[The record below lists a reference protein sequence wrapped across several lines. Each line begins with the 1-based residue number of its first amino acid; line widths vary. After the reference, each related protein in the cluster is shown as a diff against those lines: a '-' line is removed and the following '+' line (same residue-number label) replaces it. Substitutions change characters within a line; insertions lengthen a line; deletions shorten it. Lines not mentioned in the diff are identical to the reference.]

1 MVSQNVRN
9 IMKKTV
15 LIIEDNKIQSEMLK
29 KLVLEIN
36 AGITVYMALDAR
48 TAYKTLMEKTIDVF
62 LVDIIL
68 DTAKPGDTSGIRL
81 VERVRTIPKY
91 MFTPVVFITSLEDTT
106 KYAYTDLHCLGYV
119 EKPFSPESVKQL
131 VEKALFF
138 STCKEKND
146 VYCFRKDGILYPIK
160 VKNILFMENR
170 NHAVNIHMVEGGTL
184 TIAYKTCKQL
194 LSEVD
199 TDCLMQC
206 SRSAIVN
213 KDHILNVD
221 ITNRFITMKGTEE
234 KVEIGITYKKKIL
247 AEYEL

>member
-1 MVSQNVRN
+1 
-9 IMKKTV
+9 MKKTV
-15 LIIEDNKIQSEMLK
+15 LIIEDNKIQIEMLK
-29 KLVLEIN
+29 KLVLEVN
-36 AGITVYMALDAR
+36 AGVTVCTALEIK
-48 TAYKTLMEKTIDVF
+48 TAYKILMERTIDVF

-138 STCKEKND
+138 SSSKEED
-146 VYCFRKDGILYPIK
+146 EVFCFRKDGILYPVK
-160 VKNILFMENR
+160 VKNIIYIESR
-170 NHAVNIHMVEGGTL
+170 NHAVSIHMVEGGTL
-184 TIAYKTCKQL
+184 TVSYKTCKQL
-194 LSEVD
+194 LEEVD

-206 SRSAIVN
+206 SRYAIVN
-213 KDHILNVD
+213 KDYILNVD
-221 ITNRFITMKGTEE
+221 IANRFITMKNVKE
-234 KVEIGITYKKKIL
+234 KIEIGITYKRKVL
-247 AEYEL
+247 GEYGL